1 MKVRDD
7 IRKQF
12 TSLDNLTNVSAWP
25 IAEQELKTTFYELE
39 TKVTESDDTNTKTA
53 FQSLKKRM
61 DSVLIS
67 QDVIE
72 AKELKDQMGVL
83 FIQILDNEHG
93 VELFISILMSFNDDF
108 ESQPWSDRS
117 QARTVLN
124 SAMKEV
130 MANPNR
136 ERALSYC
143 QQLWRL
149 LPDPKAA
156 GNRDDILG

>member
-1 MKVRDD
+1 M
-7 IRKQF
+7 
-12 TSLDNLTNVSAWP
+12 P
-25 IAEQELKTTFYELE
+25 
-39 TKVTESDDTNTKTA
+39 
-53 FQSLKKRM
+53 
-61 DSVLIS
+61 
-67 QDVIE
+67 
-72 AKELKDQMGVL
+72 
-83 FIQILDNEHG
+83 
-93 VELFISILMSFNDDF
+93 FNDDF

-117 QARTVLN
+117 QARTILN

-156 GNRDDILG
+156 GKRDDILG

>member
-12 TSLDNLTNVSAWP
+12 TLLDNLTNVSAWP

-39 TKVTESDDTNTKTA
+39 TKVTESDDANTKTA
-53 FQSLKKRM
+53 FESLKKRM
-61 DSVLIS
+61 NIVLTS
-67 QDVIE
+67 QDVTQ
-72 AKELKDQMGVL
+72 AKELKDEMGAL
-83 FIQILDNEHG
+83 YIQILDDKHG
-93 VELFISILMSFNDDF
+93 VELFISILMNMNDDF

-117 QARTVLN
+117 QARTILN
-124 SAMKEV
+124 NAMSEV
-130 MANPNR
+130 MANPSR

-149 LPDPKAA
+149 LPDTNKP
-156 GNRDDILG
+156 GSPDDILK